1 MNGAGLDARFAVRRS
16 QEFRLEIHLQV
27 EAGTTV
33 ALLGPNGSGKSTA
46 VWALAGVLPVD
57 GGRVAL
63 AGRVLDDPAGGV
75 FVPPE
80 ERRMGVV
87 FQDVLLFP
95 HLTVADNVAF
105 VLRPGMKTRR
115 EAAGAAA
122 DWLDRFGLGDLAPL
136 RPSQLSGGQ
145 AQQVGLARALAADPE
160 LLLLDEPLSALDIG
174 TRAQVR
180 RTLTEHL
187 QSFAGPRLLI
197 THDPTEAFLMAD
209 RVVVVEAGA
218 VTQTGT
224 PDEIRRHPRTA
235 YAADLAGVNLI
246 TGNAS
251 GGAVRINGGPE
262 LQIADTS
269 TTGRVLLTIHPR
281 AVSIHAER
289 PRGSPRNAWPSTV
302 TSVEVLGDR
311 CRVQFGSPLPLS
323 AEITTA
329 SQQDLGLATGRE
341 FWVAVKATEITV
353 RPG

>member
-1 MNGAGLDARFAVRRS
+1 MSGAGLAARIAVRRS
-16 QEFRLEIHLQV
+16 PEFRLELDLQV

-46 VWALAGVLPVD
+46 VWALAGAIPIDEGLVT
-57 GGRVAL
+57 L
-63 AGRVLDDPAGGV
+63 AGRVLDDPAEGF

-80 ERRMGVV
+80 ERHMGVV

-95 HLTVADNVAF
+95 HLSVLDNVAF
-105 VLRPGMKTRR
+105 VLRPAMKTRR
-115 EAAGAAA
+115 EASKAAA
-122 DWLDRFGLGDLAPL
+122 DRLDRFGLGDLAPL

-145 AQQVGLARALAADPE
+145 AQQVGLARALASDPD
-160 LLLLDEPLSALDIG
+160 LLLLDEPLSALDVG

-209 RVVVVEAGA
+209 RVVVIEDGTA
-218 VTQTGT
+218 TQTGT
-224 PDEIRRHPRTA
+224 PDEIRRHPRTS

-246 TGNAS
+246 TGEAAN
-251 GGAVRINGGPE
+251 GTVRINGGPE

-269 TTGRVLLTIHPR
+269 TAGRVLLTIHPR
-281 AVSIHAER
+281 AVSVHAER
-289 PRGSPRNAWPSTV
+289 PRGSPRNAWPSTI

-329 SQQDLGLATGRE
+329 SQQYLGLATGRE

>member
-1 MNGAGLDARFAVRRS
+1 MTGAGLDARFAVRRS
-16 QEFRLEIHLQV
+16 PEFRLELDLQV

-46 VWALAGVLPVD
+46 VWALAGVIPIDEGCVT
-57 GGRVAL
+57 L
-63 AGRVLDDPAGGV
+63 AGRVLDDQTEGV
-75 FVPPE
+75 FVTPE

-105 VLRPGMKTRR
+105 VLRPVMKTRW
-115 EAAGAAA
+115 EASRAAA
-122 DWLDRFGLGDLAPL
+122 DWLDRFGLADLAPL

-145 AQQVGLARALAADPE
+145 AQQVGLARALAANPD
-160 LLLLDEPLSALDIG
+160 LLLLDEPLSALDVG

-180 RTLTEHL
+180 RTLVKHL

-209 RVVVVEAGA
+209 RVVVVEDGSI
-218 VTQTGT
+218 TQTGT
-224 PDEIRRHPRTA
+224 PNEIRRHPRTS

-246 TGNAS
+246 TGVAAN
-251 GGAVRINGGPE
+251 GTVRINGTE

-269 TTGRVLLTIHPR
+269 ITGMVLLTIHPR
-281 AVSIHAER
+281 AASVHTEC
-289 PRGSPRNAWPSTV
+289 PQGSPRNTWPSTI
-302 TSVEVLGDR
+302 TSIEVLGDR

-323 AEITTA
+323 AEITVA
-329 SQQDLGLATGRE
+329 SQQDLGLKTGSE

-353 RPG
+353 GPA